1 MKVLKEKVLAAL
13 PDSCFICEEGFDKT
27 APDVLNDWHVIQEG
41 QHIGLYCS
49 MCWEH
54 SKETAKLYLE
64 TKGGF
69 VKN

>member
-1 MKVLKEKVLAAL
+1 MKVLKEKVLDVL
-13 PDSCFICEEGFDKT
+13 PDNCFICEGVFNKT
-27 APDVLNDWHVIQEG
+27 TPNVLNDWHVIQEG

-64 TKGGF
+64 AEGNFIKD
-69 VKN
+69 